1 VVLSKG
7 TWYRLYAGTFES
19 AEQAEKFKEEKGL
32 EGAEVK
38 ETPYANSIGTFSGQ
52 DKLQAKIQSLESL
65 GFSPYVIREAD
76 GRSRLFVGAF
86 QNEERA
92 RRQHEELKSKGI
104 ENQIVQR

>member
-1 VVLSKG
+1 M
-7 TWYRLYAGTFES
+7 
-19 AEQAEKFKEEKGL
+19 

-38 ETPYANSIGTFSGQ
+38 ETPFANLIGIFTSQ
-52 DKLQAKIQSLESL
+52 DKLEGKIQSLKGL

-76 GRSRLFVGAF
+76 GKQRLLVGAF

-92 RRQHEELKSKGI
+92 RRQYEELKSKGI